1 MFRAK
6 LEDTKGKK
14 ASIESIH
21 SPLSKFQNSETY
33 HASAN
38 FHGIFI

>member
-1 MFRAK
+1 MNVQSK
-6 LEDTKGKK
+6 TGGHKGKEM
-14 ASIESIH
+14 ESIH
-21 SPLSKFQNSETY
+21 PPLSKFQNSETY